1 MNLRP
6 PRLHARW
13 VASSAAFTL
22 IELLIVITICGLLLA
37 LAVPATNSILSAHQV
52 TTGTQMVV
60 DEISLA
66 RQVAITRNRMV
77 EVRFYDFASADR
89 GDAVTPEVSAFE
101 SVVYDETNVKA
112 TPLAAVQHLPGGVL
126 ISKEAALSSLLG
138 PTRKKTNWTAD
149 DPKRD
154 LPRGIGSS
162 YEAYVLRFRPDG
174 STDLGAGSWF
184 LTLHGS
190 REGGSPPPNHAALQI
205 DPHNGSLRLYR
216 PG

>member
-1 MNLRP
+1 MKTRP
-6 PRLHARW
+6 PRLHAW
-13 VASSAAFTL
+13 NSATSAFTL
-22 IELLIVITICGLLLA
+22 IELLIVITISGLLLA
-37 LAVPATNSILSAHQV
+37 MAVPVTNSVLTANQI
-52 TTGTQMVV
+52 TTATQMVV
-60 DEISLA
+60 DEISMA

-77 EVRFYDFASADR
+77 EVRFYDFASVDR
-89 GDAVTPEVSAFE
+89 GDGTTPEVSAFE
-101 SVVYDETNVKA
+101 SVAYDETNTKA

-126 ISKEAALSSLLG
+126 ISKESTLSSLLG
-138 PTRKKTNWTAD
+138 ASRKKTNWTAD
-149 DPKRD
+149 DPKQS
-154 LPRGIGSS
+154 LPRGIGAS

-190 REGGSPPPNHAALQI
+190 REAGAPPPNHAALQI